1 MAMTKTIELRTAI
14 PGPRS
19 QAILERKERVIANA
33 KSIVLPIV
41 AYEGRGATI
50 TDVDGNVF
58 LDFTGGVGC
67 LNTGHAHPRVVEA
80 ATEQLARFAHTDF
93 TVVPYEPYVELA
105 ANPRAALLFH
115 WQPLGRQVRVEG
127 SVAPVSRDEADAYF
141 RSRPLGSRVAA
152 ASSPQSRPLA
162 DRAELERLVAAARSR
177 FPGEEVP
184 LPDHWGGFRVV
195 PDAYEFWQ
203 HGEDRL
209 HDRVRYE
216 RAGAAWTQTRLAP

>member
-1 MAMTKTIELRTAI
+1 
-14 PGPRS
+14 
-19 QAILERKERVIANA
+19 
-33 KSIVLPIV
+33 
-41 AYEGRGATI
+41 
-50 TDVDGNVF
+50 
-58 LDFTGGVGC
+58 
-67 LNTGHAHPRVVEA
+67 
-80 ATEQLARFAHTDF
+80 LARFRAWFAEAERAGLALPEAMALATATSAGAPSVRMVLLKGADERGF
-93 TVVPYEPYVELA
+93 TFFTNLESRKGGELA

-127 SVAPVSRDEADAYF
+127 SVVPVPRDEAAAYF
-141 RSRPLGSRVAA
+141 RSRPLGSRIAA
-152 ASSPQSRPLA
+152 AASPQSRPLV
-162 DRAELERLVAAARSR
+162 DRAELEGLVAAARSR

-184 LPDHWGGFRVV
+184 LPAHWGGFRVV